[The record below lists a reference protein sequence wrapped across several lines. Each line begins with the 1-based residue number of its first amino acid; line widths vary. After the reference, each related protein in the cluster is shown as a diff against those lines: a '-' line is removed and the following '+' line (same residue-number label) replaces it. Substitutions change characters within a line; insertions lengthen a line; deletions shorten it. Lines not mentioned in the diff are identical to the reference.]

1 MTSLTA
7 VQQTSRPAAPHR
19 RALTLEIVRDEEGF
33 LALEPF
39 WDVLVEQM
47 ATRSPFLRWDWV
59 SLWWQNCRREGSS
72 LVIASLQD
80 EEGVPHAI
88 APLMLAR
95 EDDRA
100 RHYLTAL
107 TFLSGFGSAHGERL
121 DFIVPAGSEDELSPR
136 LCRVFKLL
144 RSECD
149 VVRLNHLPEE
159 SPNTPHILA
168 ALEESFIHSGVLNRY
183 ACHCIRLPDHSDH
196 YDNRHT
202 GAWRSK
208 LRRRR
213 KALDDRHA
221 GAVTLAGERVPH
233 RDGMR
238 ALHDLHAMQWAA
250 DVSSFIKPA
259 SWRFH
264 QRLAEKWLP
273 QDRSLLPLLEADGR
287 IIAAMYGFVERDEFF
302 QFQMGWDPAF
312 ARLSPGKLVMRW
324 CIECSIRRG
333 LRIHDMLPSEYEYKR
348 QWCDSLRWLL
358 DVEAF
363 NAASWRAAAFHSLR
377 TARRLFPRRP
387 KGNAGPTT
395 DLQEES
401 TA

>member
-1 MTSLTA
+1 MTSA
-7 VQQTSRPAAPHR
+7 PAKRVSKAATSGL
-19 RALTLEIVRDEEGF
+19 RALTMKVVRDEAGF
-33 LALEPF
+33 FALEPF
-39 WDVLVEQM
+39 WDALVNQM

-59 SLWWQNCRREGSS
+59 SLWWQTCRKEGSS
-72 LVIASLQD
+72 VVIAVLQD

-100 RHYLTAL
+100 RHHLTAL
-107 TFLSGFGSAHGERL
+107 TFLAGFGPAHGERL
-121 DFIVPAGSEDELSPR
+121 DFIVPAGSEDDLTPR

-144 RSECD
+144 RNECD

-168 ALEESFIHSGVLNRY
+168 AMEESFIHAGILNRY
-183 ACHCIRLPDHSDH
+183 ACHYIRLPDTSES
-196 YDNRHT
+196 YDKRRT

-208 LRRRR
+208 LRRRQ
-213 KALDDRHA
+213 KTFDGRHA
-221 GAVTLAGERVPH
+221 GTVSVAGERLSH
-233 RDGMR
+233 EAGMR
-238 ALHDLHAMQWAA
+238 ALHDLHAMQWPSE
-250 DVSSFIKPA
+250 VSSFIRPA

-264 QRLAEKWLP
+264 QCLAKKWLP
-273 QDRSLLPLLEADGR
+273 QNRTILPLLEADGR
-287 IIAAMYGFVERDEFF
+287 PIAAMYGFVERDEFF

-324 CIECSIRRG
+324 CIECSIKRG
-333 LRIHDMLPSEYEYKR
+333 LSTHDMLPSEYEYKR

-363 NAASWRAAAFHSLR
+363 SPASWRAAAFHTLR

-387 KGNAGPTT
+387 DADAGPTT
-395 DLQEES
+395 DLQEEP